1 MFSPEFAFELFYTT
15 YVSFNPTVSSTK
27 YPFLMTKHSQFTPS
41 PENAYIK
48 FSEKCL
54 TNLESNQLSR
64 YISISE
70 EINDNNFH

>member
-1 MFSPEFAFELFYTT
+1 MNDEYI
-15 YVSFNPTVSSTK
+15 NP
-27 YPFLMTKHSQFTPS
+27 
-41 PENAYIK
+41 
-48 FSEKCL
+48 EKCL